1 MNLAR
6 KELFEKS
13 KIWAVYTLSILY
25 ILLNTYLVRRELYW
39 GMLLPLAIV
48 LLYLYLFRLDTVL
61 LLITFLTPI
70 AINLTDLEFGFGISV
85 PTEPLMFGVL
95 VLFVLKL
102 VYERNFDWSILKH
115 PVTVIILIQLV
126 WLFITSLTS
135 QLPVVS
141 LKFLLARLWFVVPF
155 YFLAIFLFKKLGN
168 IKSFLWLYT
177 IPLIGV
183 IVYTTY
189 NHWLWGFD
197 EQAGH
202 WVMYPFYN
210 DHTAYG
216 AILTLYIPVF
226 VGFTFSRI
234 YSRFVRMLCLI
245 VLIVLLTALVLSFS
259 RAAWVSL
266 AFALGVFII
275 VLLRIRFKWIVLTL
289 AILGS
294 LFFLFQND
302 IWDKLEKNK
311 QGTSA
316 NFIEHIQSIS
326 NISTDASN
334 LERINRWQSAFRM
347 FYERPVFGFGPGTY
361 QFEYGPYQR
370 SMEKTKIST
379 DFGDRGNAHSE
390 YIGPLAESGF
400 VGAMLVILIMIYAL
414 ITGFRVYRKAES
426 RELKVL
432 SLSIVLGLITYF
444 FHGTM
449 NNFLDSDKASVP
461 FWGFIAI
468 LVAMDL
474 YHRNKILAQNL
485 QEGIKENE

>member
-1 MNLAR
+1 MNLAQ
-6 KELFEKS
+6 KGLFEKS

-25 ILLNTYLVRRELYW
+25 IILNTYLVRRELYW
-39 GMLLPLAIV
+39 GMLLPVAIV
-48 LLYLYLFRLDTVL
+48 FFYLYIFRLDVVL
-61 LLITFLTPI
+61 LLITFFTPI
-70 AINLTDLEFGFGISV
+70 AINLTDLEFGFGVSV

-102 VYERNFDWSILKH
+102 IYERTFDKTILKH
-115 PVTVIILIQLV
+115 PLTIIIIFQLV
-126 WLFITSLTS
+126 WLLITSLTS
-135 QLPVVS
+135 ELPIVS

-155 YFLAIFLFKKLGN
+155 YFLAIYLFRNIRN

-183 IVYTTY
+183 IIYTTY
-189 NHWLWGFD
+189 NHYLWGFD

-226 VGFTFSRI
+226 TGFTFSRI
-234 YSRFVRMLCLI
+234 YSRFVRVFCM
-245 VLIVLLTALVLSFS
+245 VVLLVLMTALILSFS

-266 AFALGVFII
+266 AFACGVYII
-275 VLLRIRFKWIVLTL
+275 VILKIRFKWIVITIF
-289 AILGS
+289 ILGG
-294 LFFLFQND
+294 LFYLFQNE

-316 NFIEHIQSIS
+316 NFIEHVQSIS

-347 FYERPVFGFGPGTY
+347 FNERPVFGFGPGTY

-390 YIGPLAESGF
+390 YIGPLAESGLI
-400 VGAMLVILIMIYAL
+400 GCLLVVVIMIFTM
-414 ITGFRVYRKAES
+414 ITGFHVYRHAQT
-426 RELKVL
+426 REVKVI
-432 SLSIVLGLITYF
+432 SLSVMLGLITYF

-468 LVAMDL
+468 LVALDL
-474 YHRNKILAQNL
+474 YNTNGQV
-485 QEGIKENE
+485 KEEQHTEKTGKK